1 MANKLKNIH
10 LTKVDFVDEGAN
22 QRADI
27 KLTKRNDDS
36 APDGVLVSEEFSH
49 GLLSSVASAVRKFLK
64 GETVEKTASSFK
76 EQLTATSA
84 DDISNEVWKV
94 LYALRTALDS
104 VVYDT
109 EADAAGKTAA
119 MTESMAQ
126 FSEAMQEYIPK
137 WCSGKSVELKKSLEV
152 PGAEEL
158 EIMKKD
164 HESLGEAI
172 EKASNTKGE
181 LEDMLKID
189 KSKMTPEER
198 AAYDEMIKKF
208 AVEVEDEPGEGVQKA
223 NTKKADPEEDEV
235 VEEEGEKKTKK
246 SRTSE
251 QESSSEGAELL
262 KGVIADLKS
271 EIASLKETAITNE
284 LAGVAKK
291 YEPLGKK
298 TEEVVETLKKAKQA
312 GIYDEVIAAYDSALS
327 AQEASG
333 IFGEIGK
340 SRSGA
345 QGSGEAEAIAKANA
359 KVAELRKNNPNLT
372 EAQALDQVLLNDAEL
387 RKEFDQ

>member
-27 KLTKRNDDS
+27 KLTKRNDDTDPS
-36 APDGVLVSEEFSH
+36 DTPDADEFSQ
-49 GLLSSVASAVRKFLK
+49 GLLSSVASAITKFLK
-64 GETVEKTASSFK
+64 KGNVGK
-76 EQLTATSA
+76 ATSFEEQ
-84 DDISNEVWKV
+84 INTVSVENITEEIWQVT
-94 LYALRTALDS
+94 YALRNALSSAVCDMELDS
-104 VVYDT
+104 G
-109 EADAAGKTAA
+109 EKTSA
-119 MTESMAQ
+119 MTESLSQ
-126 FSEAMQEYIPK
+126 FNEAMQGYIPK
-137 WCSGKSVELKKSLEV
+137 WCSGQTAEVKKALDD
-152 PGAEEL
+152 PGGAEL
-158 EIMKKD
+158 AIMKKD

-172 EKASNTKGE
+172 EKAYETKGE

-208 AVEVEDEPGEGVQKA
+208 AVEEDDEPQGEVQKA

-235 VEEEGEKKTKK
+235 IEEDEKKTKK
-246 SRTSE
+246 SRSAE
-251 QESSSEGAELL
+251 QDPSAEGVELL
-262 KGVIADLKS
+262 KGVISDLKN
-271 EIASLKETAITNE
+271 EIASLKDTALTNE
-284 LAGVAKK
+284 LMTVAKK

-298 TEEVVETLKKAKQA
+298 PEEIVESLKKAKQA
-312 GIYDEVIAAYDSALS
+312 GVYDELIDAYDSALS

-340 SRSGA
+340 SRSGD
-345 QGSGEAEAIAKANA
+345 QGAEGAEAIAKANA
-359 KVAELRKNNPNLT
+359 KVAELRKSNPNLT

>member
-27 KLTKRNDDS
+27 KLTKRNGGSD
-36 APDGVLVSEEFSH
+36 PMEELDNEAFSQ
-49 GLLSSVASAVRKFLK
+49 GLLSSITSAVAKFLK
-64 GETVEKTASSFK
+64 GGQVEKAATTFE
-76 EQLTATSA
+76 EQLNATSA
-84 DDISNEVWKV
+84 DDISNEIWKV

-104 VVYDT
+104 VVYDAET
-109 EADAAGKTAA
+109 DTAGKTVA
-119 MTESMAQ
+119 MTESLSQ
-126 FSEAMQEYIPK
+126 FTEAMQGYIPK
-137 WCSGKSVELKKSLEV
+137 WCSGKSVELKKSMEEL
-152 PGAEEL
+152 GAEEL
-158 EIMKKD
+158 QIMKKD
-164 HESLGEAI
+164 HRSLGEEI
-172 EKASNTKGE
+172 QKAYETKGE

-189 KSKMTPEER
+189 KSKMSPEER

-208 AVEVEDEPGEGVQKA
+208 AVEVDDEPQGEVQKA

-235 VEEEGEKKTKK
+235 IEEDEKKTKK
-246 SRTSE
+246 SRSAE
-251 QESSSEGAELL
+251 QDPSAEGVELL
-262 KGVIADLKS
+262 KGVISDLKN
-271 EIASLKETAITNE
+271 EIASLKDTALTNE
-284 LAGVAKK
+284 LMTVAKK

-298 TEEVVETLKKAKQA
+298 PEEIVESLRKAKQA
-312 GIYDEVIAAYDSALS
+312 GVYDELIDAYDSALA

-345 QGSGEAEAIAKANA
+345 QGSDGEEAIAKANV
-359 KVAELRKNNPNLT
+359 KVAELMKSNPNLT
-372 EAQALDQVLLNDAEL
+372 EAQALDQILLNDAEL

>member
-36 APDGVLVSEEFSH
+36 DPDEVLVSEEFSH

-223 NTKKADPEEDEV
+223 NTKKADSEEDEV

>member
-36 APDGVLVSEEFSH
+36 DPDGVLVSEEFSH
-49 GLLSSVASAVRKFLK
+49 VLLSSVASAVRKFLK

-76 EQLTATSA
+76 EQLTATST

-164 HESLGEAI
+164 H
-172 EKASNTKGE
+172 
-181 LEDMLKID
+181 D
-189 KSKMTPEER
+189 
-198 AAYDEMIKKF
+198 F
-208 AVEVEDEPGEGVQKA
+208 
-223 NTKKADPEEDEV
+223 
-235 VEEEGEKKTKK
+235 
-246 SRTSE
+246 
-251 QESSSEGAELL
+251 
-262 KGVIADLKS
+262 
-271 EIASLKETAITNE
+271 
-284 LAGVAKK
+284 
-291 YEPLGKK
+291 
-298 TEEVVETLKKAKQA
+298 
-312 GIYDEVIAAYDSALS
+312 
-327 AQEASG
+327 
-333 IFGEIGK
+333 
-340 SRSGA
+340 
-345 QGSGEAEAIAKANA
+345 
-359 KVAELRKNNPNLT
+359 
-372 EAQALDQVLLNDAEL
+372 
-387 RKEFDQ
+387 

>member
-36 APDGVLVSEEFSH
+36 DPDEVLVSEEFSH

-223 NTKKADPEEDEV
+223 NTKKADSEEDEV

-327 AQEASG
+327 AQEVSG

>member
-27 KLTKRNDDS
+27 KLTKRNDDTDPS
-36 APDGVLVSEEFSH
+36 DTPDADEFSQ
-49 GLLSSVASAVRKFLK
+49 GLLSSVASAITKFLK
-64 GETVEKTASSFK
+64 KGNVGK
-76 EQLTATSA
+76 ATSFEEQ
-84 DDISNEVWKV
+84 INTVSVENITEEIWQVT
-94 LYALRTALDS
+94 YALRNALSSAVCDMELDS
-104 VVYDT
+104 G
-109 EADAAGKTAA
+109 EKTSA
-119 MTESMAQ
+119 MTESLSQ
-126 FSEAMQEYIPK
+126 FNEAMQGYIPK
-137 WCSGKSVELKKSLEV
+137 WCSGQTAEVKKALDD
-152 PGAEEL
+152 PGGAEL
-158 EIMKKD
+158 AIMKKD

-172 EKASNTKGE
+172 EKAYETKGE

-208 AVEVEDEPGEGVQKA
+208 AVEVDDEPQGEVQKA

-235 VEEEGEKKTKK
+235 IEEDEKKTKK
-246 SRTSE
+246 SRSAE
-251 QESSSEGAELL
+251 QEPSAEGVELL
-262 KGVIADLKS
+262 KGVISDLKN
-271 EIASLKETAITNE
+271 EIASLKDTALTNE
-284 LAGVAKK
+284 LMTVAKK

-298 TEEVVETLKKAKQA
+298 PEEIVESLKKAKQA
-312 GIYDEVIAAYDSALS
+312 GVYDELIDAYDSALS

-340 SRSGA
+340 SRSGD
-345 QGSGEAEAIAKANA
+345 QGAEGAEAIAKANA
-359 KVAELRKNNPNLT
+359 KVAELRKSNPNLT